1 MTFCTCAPSVAPS
14 VTERAFTP
22 RSAWRTDPV
31 RISSSAIPRAVSIGI
46 AKPSPIEPPSLP
58 DVAPM
63 LRIAVLMPITAP
75 VESTSGPPELPG
87 LIAASVW
94 MASITASAPESPA
107 SSRTGRSS
115 ALTMPWVTVPTRPS
129 GEPMAIT
136 ASPTASPADDPIAA
150 TTGFATSTLTTARSV
165 FGSRPTIRAGARVPS
180 AKTASSRLPA
190 PAAAGATTWL
200 LVST

>member
-1 MTFCTCAPSVAPS
+1 M
-14 VTERAFTP
+14 
-22 RSAWRTDPV
+22 
-31 RISSSAIPRAVSIGI
+31 RISSSAMPRAVSIGM

-58 DVAPM
+58 ALAPM

-94 MASITASAPESPA
+94 MASITASASDSPP
-107 SSRTGRSS
+107 SRRTGRST
-115 ALTMPWVTVPTRPS
+115 ALTMPWVTVPARPS

-136 ASPTASPADDPIAA
+136 SSPTASLADDPTAA
-150 TTGFATSTLTTARSV
+150 TTGLRTSTLTTARSV
-165 FGSRPTIRAGARVPS
+165 LGSRPTMRAGARVPS
-180 AKTASSRLPA
+180 EKTASSRLPD